1 MKLNAFV
8 ILLAAFFMLSCMEDK
23 LSPESALKNF
33 VEARFDAVVTK
44 NFILERVT
52 GKLKQG
58 LENTTDEE
66 FAKFSDLR
74 NMKKDSFKILTKSCQ
89 EKQCF
94 ITYSVSYKT
103 FQNDKS
109 AFSTEVKKIA
119 ELEMIDGKWLIAD
132 VSNVKTYVEAIDP
145 INPLE

>member
-1 MKLNAFV
+1 MKLTTLF
-8 ILLAAFFMLSCMEDK
+8 ILLTVLLTLSCVDDK

-33 VEARFDAVVTK
+33 VEARFEAVVTK
-44 NFILERVT
+44 NFVLERVT

-58 LENTTDEE
+58 LENTSDEE

-74 NMKKDSFKILTKSCQ
+74 KMKKDSFKILTKSCQ

-94 ITYSVSYKT
+94 ITYSVAYKT
-103 FQNDKS
+103 NEDDKTVYT
-109 AFSTEVKKIA
+109 TEVKKIA
-119 ELEMIDGKWLIAD
+119 ELQNIEGKWLIAD
-132 VSNVKTYVEAIDP
+132 VSNVKTYVEAIEP